1 MNLKCTLQLQIAIL
15 LEAEQTLNWKF
26 CLPQGINY
34 GCPLTGWI
42 FWGDFFFFLGWSTQ
56 AFGQSFP
63 RLVFI
68 SVAVVGALSE

>member
-1 MNLKCTLQLQIAIL
+1 MNLKCTFQLQIAIL

-34 GCPLTGWI
+34 GCPLTGY
-42 FWGDFFFFLGWSTQ
+42 FGGNFFFLGWSTQ

>member
-1 MNLKCTLQLQIAIL
+1 MNLKCTFQLQIAIL
-15 LEAEQTLNWKF
+15 LEAEQTELEVLLATGHKLW
-26 CLPQGINY
+26 LPPY
-34 GCPLTGWI
+34 WI
-42 FWGDFFFFLGWSTQ
+42 FWGEFFFLGCSTQ

>member
-1 MNLKCTLQLQIAIL
+1 MYPPAADSNLIRSRANSELEVLLATGHKLWLPPYWMDIL
-15 LEAEQTLNWKF
+15 
-26 CLPQGINY
+26 G
-34 GCPLTGWI
+34 G
-42 FWGDFFFFLGWSTQ
+42 FFFFLGWSTQ

>member
-1 MNLKCTLQLQIAIL
+1 MYLPAADSNLIRSRANSELEVL
-15 LEAEQTLNWKF
+15 LATGHKLW
-26 CLPQGINY
+26 LPPY
-34 GCPLTGWI
+34 WI
-42 FWGDFFFFLGWSTQ
+42 FWGEFFFLGWSTQ